1 MERNNLFFPFLLIGA
16 GAVWLMVSLGTLPS
30 ENLWALTHI
39 WPYLL
44 IMAGIGLIVSNYWH
58 SGGVVVSALTV
69 LGMVAAVIYAPQL
82 GWNDVSFWDMSIDYR
97 GGGERGSGDVTSE
110 TRDLAFFD
118 EITLDYPAEFTI
130 RQGDEASITIEAE
143 DNLIPQLETKVSG
156 DRLTIRSGERHWQ
169 ERVNPTQ
176 PVVIEITVVAL
187 AEISFPSAGQL
198 NLEGLQTDQFTLRLG
213 GAGDINIHDLDA
225 VDFHAT
231 ISGAG
236 SVEADGQVQS
246 LEVDIDGFGDFDSE
260 GLASQSADVSIN
272 GAGSATVRVSETLT
286 ARINGAGSI
295 SYYGS
300 PSVNESVN
308 GLGDISRRGD

>member
-1 MERNNLFFPFLLIGA
+1 
-16 GAVWLMVSLGTLPS
+16 
-30 ENLWALTHI
+30 
-39 WPYLL
+39 
-44 IMAGIGLIVSNYWH
+44 
-58 SGGVVVSALTV
+58 
-69 LGMVAAVIYAPQL
+69 
-82 GWNDVSFWDMSIDYR
+82 
-97 GGGERGSGDVTSE
+97 
-110 TRDLAFFD
+110 
-118 EITLDYPAEFTI
+118 LDYPAEFTI
-130 RQGDEASITIEAE
+130 RQGDEESITIEAE
-143 DNLIPQLETKVSG
+143 DNLIPQLETEVRG
-156 DRLTIRSGERHWQ
+156 NRLTIRSGERHWQ
-169 ERVNPTQ
+169 DRVNPTQ
-176 PVVIEITVVAL
+176 PVVIEITVVSL

-198 NLEGLQTDQFTLRLG
+198 NLESLQSDQLTLRLG

-260 GLASQSADVSIN
+260 ELASQSADVSIN